1 MKIPSVRRFCVVFK
15 GSGLSVGCMITQD
28 MHFSIQSVF
37 KMFSLSVSNR
47 NRVGDEFNP
56 ILEAVISC
64 IISGFQASG
73 GILIQKKQYWIPHME
88 IFLQPVEFS
97 DHDLI

>member
-1 MKIPSVRRFCVVFK
+1 MPLALRPVFNM
-15 GSGLSVGCMITQD
+15 GGFSGLKRAIT
-28 MHFSIQSVF
+28 
-37 KMFSLSVSNR
+37 
-47 NRVGDEFNP
+47 GDEFNP